1 MEVGK
6 SDLSAPFGQVL
17 ELLCAN
23 NEYLAF
29 APDTSETRLMIN
41 LLSIKFP
48 LLKVCL
54 IFLFEYP
61 SLQTSF
67 VRAPF
72 LSFYVALCA
81 QVGDSIM
88 LV

>member
-6 SDLSAPFGQVL
+6 SDMSAPFGQVL

-54 IFLFEYP
+54 IFLSEYS
-61 SLQTSF
+61 SLLNSF
-67 VRAPF
+67 FRAPF
-72 LSFYVALCA
+72 YLFMLLYVLKLATTI
-81 QVGDSIM
+81 V